1 MIALGGKSRQSLAS
15 LRGTLD
21 EQLKGVSSADCT
33 AISHDLFSVLSSLT
47 SSIGL
52 RRAFTDPSRDAASKN
67 ALIADLFG
75 KSVSKQAI
83 ALLEAAVSLRWSSP
97 VDVASAVEQLAIE
110 AEATAANA
118 EGTLDRLQE
127 ELFAFESVLEQ
138 NPDLRAGLSLN
149 GVEANFKSELLASVL
164 GGKVAPS
171 TLRLLTELVIALS
184 GRTIELVIDLYIQTV
199 AARRNRA
206 IAVVRTRSALSAAQ
220 TEKLTALLS
229 KQVGQPVHL
238 NVEIDP
244 TVLGGISIR
253 FKDEMIDGTISTRV
267 AEAGRALAI

>member
-33 AISHDLFSVLSSLT
+33 AISHDLFLVLASLN

-52 RRAFTDPSRDAASKN
+52 RRAFTDPSRDLAAKS
-67 ALIADLFG
+67 ALISDLFG
-75 KSVSKQAI
+75 KSISSI
-83 ALLEAAVSLRWSSP
+83 AKSLLESAASLRWSSP
-97 VDVASAVEQLAIE
+97 VDVTSAVEQLAIE
-110 AEATAANA
+110 SEATAANA
-118 EGTLDRLQE
+118 DGNLDRIQE
-127 ELFAFESVLEQ
+127 ELFAFETLLGD
-138 NPDLRAGLSLN
+138 NTDLRSALAIAN
-149 GVEANFKSELLASVL
+149 VEAHFKSELLAAVI

-171 TLRLLTELVIALS
+171 TLRLVTELVNALN
-184 GRTIELVIDLYIQTV
+184 GRNIELTLDLYIQTV
-199 AARRNRA
+199 AARRNRS
-206 IAVVRTRSALSAAQ
+206 IAVIRTRSALTAVQS
-220 TEKLTALLS
+220 EKLTALLT
-229 KQVGQPVHL
+229 KQMGQPVQL

-244 TVLGGISIR
+244 SVLGGISIR

>member
-33 AISHDLFSVLSSLT
+33 AISHDLFLVLASLN

-52 RRAFTDPSRDAASKN
+52 RRAFTDPSRDAASKS
-67 ALIADLFG
+67 ALIADLFE
-75 KSVSKQAI
+75 KSVSKSTI

-110 AEATAANA
+110 SEATAANA
-118 EGTLDRLQE
+118 DNTLDRLQE
-127 ELFAFESVLEQ
+127 ELFAFETLLEQ
-138 NPDLRAGLSLN
+138 NTDLRGAVSIN
-149 GVEANFKSELLASVL
+149 NVEAAHKSELLSALL
-164 GGKVAPS
+164 GNKVAPS
-171 TLRLLTELVIALS
+171 TLRLVTELVNALN
-184 GRTIELVIDLYIQTV
+184 GRNIELVIDLYIQCV
-199 AARRNRA
+199 AARRNRP
-206 IAVVRTRSALSAAQ
+206 IAVVRSRSELSTAQ
-220 TEKLTALLS
+220 TEKLVALLT
-229 KQVGQPVHL
+229 KQMGQPVHL

-244 TVLGGISIR
+244 TVLGGLSIR

-267 AEAGRALAI
+267 AEAGRALAV

>member
-33 AISHDLFSVLSSLT
+33 AISHDLFLVLASLN

-52 RRAFTDPSRDAASKN
+52 RRAFTDPSRDAASKS

-75 KSVSKQAI
+75 KSVSKSAI

-110 AEATAANA
+110 SEATAANA
-118 EGTLDRLQE
+118 DSTLDRLQD
-127 ELFAFESVLEQ
+127 ELFAFETLLEQ
-138 NPDLRAGLSLN
+138 NTDLRGALSIN
-149 GVEANFKSELLASVL
+149 SVEAVHKSELVSALLAN
-164 GGKVAPS
+164 KVASS
-171 TLRLLTELVIALS
+171 TLRLITELVNALN
-184 GRTIELVIDLYIQTV
+184 GRNIELVIDLYIQTV

-206 IAVVRTRSALSAAQ
+206 IAVVRTRSELSTAQ
-220 TEKLTALLS
+220 TEKLVALLT
-229 KQVGQPVHL
+229 KQMGQPVHL

-244 TVLGGISIR
+244 TVLGGLSIR

-267 AEAGRALAI
+267 AEAGRALAV

>member
-33 AISHDLFSVLSSLT
+33 AISHDLFLVLASLN

-52 RRAFTDPSRDAASKN
+52 RRAFTDPSRDAASKS
-67 ALIADLFG
+67 ALIADLFE
-75 KSVSKQAI
+75 KSVSKSTI

-110 AEATAANA
+110 SEATAANA
-118 EGTLDRLQE
+118 DNTLDRLQE
-127 ELFAFESVLEQ
+127 ELFAFETLLEQ
-138 NPDLRAGLSLN
+138 NTDLRGAVSIN
-149 GVEANFKSELLASVL
+149 NVEAAHKSELLSALL
-164 GGKVAPS
+164 GNKVAPS
-171 TLRLLTELVIALS
+171 TLRLVTELVNALN
-184 GRTIELVIDLYIQTV
+184 GRNIELVIDLYIQCV

-206 IAVVRTRSALSAAQ
+206 IAVVRSRSELSTAQ
-220 TEKLTALLS
+220 TEKLVALLT
-229 KQVGQPVHL
+229 KQMGQPVHL

-244 TVLGGISIR
+244 TVLGGLSIR

-267 AEAGRALAI
+267 AEAGRALAV

>member
-21 EQLKGVSSADCT
+21 EKLKGVSSADCT
-33 AISHDLFSVLSSLT
+33 AISHDLFLVLASLN

-52 RRAFTDPSRDAASKN
+52 RRAFTDPSRDAASKS
-67 ALIADLFG
+67 ALIADLFE
-75 KSVSKQAI
+75 KSVSKSTI

-110 AEATAANA
+110 SEATAANA
-118 EGTLDRLQE
+118 DNTLDRLQE
-127 ELFAFESVLEQ
+127 ELFAFETLLEQ
-138 NPDLRAGLSLN
+138 NTDLRGAVSIN
-149 GVEANFKSELLASVL
+149 NVEAAHKSELLSALL
-164 GGKVAPS
+164 GNKVAPS
-171 TLRLLTELVIALS
+171 TLRLVTELVNALN
-184 GRTIELVIDLYIQTV
+184 GRNIELVIDLYIQCV

-206 IAVVRTRSALSAAQ
+206 IAVVRSRSELSTAQ
-220 TEKLTALLS
+220 TEKLVALLT
-229 KQVGQPVHL
+229 KQMGQPVHL

-244 TVLGGISIR
+244 TVLGGLSIR

-267 AEAGRALAI
+267 AEAGRALAV

>member
-1 MIALGGKSRQSLAS
+1 VIALGGKSRQSLAS

-138 NPDLRAGLSLN
+138 NPDLRAGLALN

-171 TLRLLTELVIALS
+171 TLRLLTELVSALS

>member
-33 AISHDLFSVLSSLT
+33 AISHDLFLVLASLN

-52 RRAFTDPSRDAASKN
+52 RRAFTDPSRDAASKS
-67 ALIADLFG
+67 ALIADLFE
-75 KSVSKQAI
+75 KSVSKSSI

-110 AEATAANA
+110 SEATAANA
-118 EGTLDRLQE
+118 DNTLDRLQE
-127 ELFAFESVLEQ
+127 ELFAFETLLEQ
-138 NPDLRAGLSLN
+138 NTDLRGAVSIN
-149 GVEANFKSELLASVL
+149 NVEAAHKSELLSALL
-164 GGKVAPS
+164 GNKVAPS
-171 TLRLLTELVIALS
+171 TLRLVTELVNALN
-184 GRTIELVIDLYIQTV
+184 GRNIELVIDLYIQCV

-206 IAVVRTRSALSAAQ
+206 IAVVRSRSELSTAQ
-220 TEKLTALLS
+220 TEKLVALLT
-229 KQVGQPVHL
+229 KQMGQPVHL

-244 TVLGGISIR
+244 TVLGGLSIR

-267 AEAGRALAI
+267 AEAGRALAV

>member
-1 MIALGGKSRQSLAS
+1 VIALGGKSRQSLAS

-97 VDVASAVEQLAIE
+97 VNVASAVEQLAIE

>member
-1 MIALGGKSRQSLAS
+1 VIALGGKSRQSLAS

-171 TLRLLTELVIALS
+171 TLRLLTELVSALS

-253 FKDEMIDGTISTRV
+253 FKDEMIDGTMNTRV

>member
-1 MIALGGKSRQSLAS
+1 VIALGGKSRQSLAS

-33 AISHDLFSVLSSLT
+33 AISHDLFLVLASLN

-52 RRAFTDPSRDAASKN
+52 RRAFTDPSRDAASKS

-75 KSVSKQAI
+75 KSVSKSAI

-110 AEATAANA
+110 SEATAANA
-118 EGTLDRLQE
+118 DNTLDRLQE
-127 ELFAFESVLEQ
+127 ELFAFETLLEQ
-138 NPDLRAGLSLN
+138 NTDLRGAVSIN
-149 GVEANFKSELLASVL
+149 NVEAAHKSELLSALL
-164 GGKVAPS
+164 GNKVAPS
-171 TLRLLTELVIALS
+171 TLRLVTELVNALN
-184 GRTIELVIDLYIQTV
+184 GRNIELVIDLYIQSV

-206 IAVVRTRSALSAAQ
+206 IAVVRSRSELSTAQ
-220 TEKLTALLS
+220 TEKLVALLT
-229 KQVGQPVHL
+229 KQMGQPVHL

-244 TVLGGISIR
+244 SVLGGLSIR

-267 AEAGRALAI
+267 AEAGRALAV

>member
-33 AISHDLFSVLSSLT
+33 AISHDLFLVLASLN

-52 RRAFTDPSRDAASKN
+52 RRAFTDPSRDAASKS

-75 KSVSKQAI
+75 KSVSKSAI
-83 ALLEAAVSLRWSSP
+83 TLLEAAVSLRWSSP

-110 AEATAANA
+110 SEATAANA
-118 EGTLDRLQE
+118 DSTLDRLQD
-127 ELFAFESVLEQ
+127 ELFAFETLLEQ
-138 NPDLRAGLSLN
+138 NTDLRGALSIN
-149 GVEANFKSELLASVL
+149 SVEAVHKSELVSALLAN
-164 GGKVAPS
+164 KVASS
-171 TLRLLTELVIALS
+171 TLRLITELVNALN
-184 GRTIELVIDLYIQTV
+184 GRNIELVIDLYIQTV

-206 IAVVRTRSALSAAQ
+206 IAVVRTRSELSTAQ
-220 TEKLTALLS
+220 TEKLVALLT
-229 KQVGQPVHL
+229 KQMGQPVHL

-244 TVLGGISIR
+244 TVLGGLSIR

-267 AEAGRALAI
+267 AEAGRALAV